1 MKPSNTRITAP
12 DAFLFNVDLLV
23 ESESDAKALEKLL
36 HMLNKAGFADYR
48 IKSGIQLGRMIES
61 LENQY
66 PSQAVPIELPT
77 AQPQADTAIV
87 PSVLDRIK
95 DCIAAKSLIRIMVN
109 KGFGVRL
116 NIPCRIL
123 HLDESTQIL
132 TVYHVDEKQVYAF
145 SLNEIDD
152 FI

>member
-1 MKPSNTRITAP
+1 MKPSNTRTNPPA
-12 DAFLFNVDLLV
+12 AFLFNVDLLV
-23 ESESDAKALEKLL
+23 ESESDAKALERLL
-36 HMLNKAGFADYR
+36 HMLNTAGFADYR

-61 LENQY
+61 LEKQY
-66 PSQAVPIELPT
+66 PSEVVPIEMPS
-77 AQPQADTAIV
+77 ARPRSDTPIV
-87 PSVLDRIK
+87 PSILDRIK
-95 DCIAAKSLIRIMVN
+95 DCIANKSLIRIMVN

-123 HLDESTQIL
+123 HLDEATQIL

-152 FI
+152 FV